1 LNFLLLIQQ
10 AFRLAFGPLLLQHKP
25 LAVEDEGGGSRF
37 ADLSTLDALVFCF
50 LVADLGGVGK
60 SGVGKSG
67 VGKSGVGK
75 SGVGMYVGGRLG
87 GSATRISGIDF
98 GNYGMRC

>member
-1 LNFLLLIQQ
+1 MNFLLLIHE

-67 VGKSGVGK
+67 VEK

>member
-1 LNFLLLIQQ
+1 
-10 AFRLAFGPLLLQHKP
+10 
-25 LAVEDEGGGSRF
+25 VEDEGGGSRF

-67 VGKSGVGK
+67 VG
-75 SGVGMYVGGRLG
+75 MYVGGRLG

>member
-1 LNFLLLIQQ
+1 
-10 AFRLAFGPLLLQHKP
+10 
-25 LAVEDEGGGSRF
+25 VEDKGSGSRF

-50 LVADLGGVGK
+50 LVVDLG
-60 SGVGKSG
+60 
-67 VGKSGVGK
+67 GVGK

-87 GSATRISGIDF
+87 GNATRISGIDF